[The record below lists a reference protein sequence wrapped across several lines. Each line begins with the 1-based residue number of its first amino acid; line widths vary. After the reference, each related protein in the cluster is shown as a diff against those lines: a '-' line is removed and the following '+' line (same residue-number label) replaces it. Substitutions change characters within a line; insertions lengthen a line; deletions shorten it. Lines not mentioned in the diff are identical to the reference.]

1 MTMPLPFD
9 ESTAPAL
16 DLGVLYTALNDVA
29 LVVKPGIVATTR
41 RLPGRA
47 KEHRHD
53 GFQIVHH
60 ILCTQ
65 HRQREANLKM
75 ECRDDLVAGTEY
87 FRPTQLV
94 IRTVMDQMRAAAAST
109 ADPRSH
115 DFRLHQLEA
124 RMAAMHEQYIRHLW
138 GE

>member
-1 MTMPLPFD
+1 MPLPFD
-9 ESTAPAL
+9 EAPSPAL
-16 DLGVLYTALNDVA
+16 DPGILYTALNDVA
-29 LVVKPGIVATTR
+29 LVIKPGVVATTR

-65 HRQREANLKM
+65 HKQREKNIKEA
-75 ECRDDLVAGTEY
+75 CQGDLVAGTEY
-87 FRPTQLV
+87 FYPTAHV
-94 IRTVMDQMRAAAAST
+94 IRTIMDQMRAAAASS
-109 ADPRSH
+109 ADPRAH

-124 RMAAMHEQYIRHLW
+124 RMAAMHERYITYLM
-138 GE
+138 GG